1 MFQPKYHLPAC
12 AIVTVN
18 SCPVAGCY
26 LLYDVALQQRGGE
39 GVNVEEC
46 YTELGLRA
54 DCSDAELK
62 AAWRRLAA
70 RWHPDR
76 NGSPQALRKIQRI
89 NRALEEIRK
98 AREAGG
104 DPEQPARTVD
114 HSVRVTLE
122 EALAGCSRELQG
134 TLEDACA
141 ACDGSGLQAHATACP
156 ACEGEGQLRQP
167 LWFGWIASTVACKAC
182 AGQGAS
188 REACLACEG
197 SGKAAPR
204 RYRTELEIPAGTLP
218 GTLLEL
224 PTWLQGA
231 EGGEVLLRVRVELEP
246 HPFFTLEEDGT
257 VKLELPVD
265 GFAWIAHR
273 WIDVP
278 TPDGLQQMR
287 LRRDFLVYR
296 IKGRGFPK
304 PDGEGRADCIVT
316 VTPLFPDELSDAQD
330 ALLDRLMASNSRAS
344 GTPANQ
350 QVRAWERQVKQWQK
364 EARAGA

>member
-1 MFQPKYHLPAC
+1 M
-12 AIVTVN
+12 
-18 SCPVAGCY
+18 
-26 LLYDVALQQRGGE
+26 D
-39 GVNVEEC
+39 VEEC

-98 AREAGG
+98 AREAGPP
-104 DPEQPARTVD
+104 DQPARTVD

-122 EALAGCSRELQG
+122 EALAGCSRALQG
-134 TLEDACA
+134 ALEDDCA
-141 ACDGSGLQAHATACP
+141 ECEGSGLQPHATACP
-156 ACEGEGQLRQP
+156 ECEGAGKLRQP
-167 LWFGWIASTVACKAC
+167 LWFSWIAPTMACKAC

-188 REACLACEG
+188 REACPACES
-197 SGKAAPR
+197 SGKAAAR
-204 RYRTELEIPAGTLP
+204 HYRTELEIPAGTLP
-218 GTLLEL
+218 GALLEL
-224 PTWLQGA
+224 PTQLQGA
-231 EGGEVLLRVRVELEP
+231 EGGEVLLRVLVELEP
-246 HPFFTLEEDGT
+246 HAFFTLDDDGT

-304 PDGEGRADCIVT
+304 PDGDGRADCIVT
-316 VTPLFPDELSDAQD
+316 VAPQFPEELSDAQD
-330 ALLDRLMASNSRAS
+330 ALLDRLVASNSRSA
-344 GTPANQ
+344 GTPAHER
-350 QVRAWERQVKQWQK
+350 VRAWERQVKQWQK
-364 EARAGA
+364 VARAGA